1 MFQVNY
7 RILEDGN
14 GCQLKKNGAH
24 EDLTGVSE
32 AWEWTVVDLVRLQ
45 NTTCL
50 KGTKIFELG
59 TKIQPSSQA
68 ASEYEQCKRMYQGFV
83 NPKVIS

>member
-24 EDLTGVSE
+24 EGLTGVSE

-45 NTTCL
+45 NTT
-50 KGTKIFELG
+50 
-59 TKIQPSSQA
+59 S
-68 ASEYEQCKRMYQGFV
+68 
-83 NPKVIS
+83 